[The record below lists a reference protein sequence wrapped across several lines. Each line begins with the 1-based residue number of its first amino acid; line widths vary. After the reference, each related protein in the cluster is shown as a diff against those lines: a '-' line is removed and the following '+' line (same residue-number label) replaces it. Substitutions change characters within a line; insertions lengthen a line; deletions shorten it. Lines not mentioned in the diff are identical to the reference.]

1 MLIQGR
7 LCGVR
12 RGTPGSRAPSAPKA
26 RRRLHHAHQALSSF
40 LSEGGNEACS
50 EGLDVILPVFDSIL
64 NWVSIISFILI
75 SLEVNNIVQIYVSLH
90 VLSRR

>member
-1 MLIQGR
+1 MWSQG
-7 LCGVR
+7 
-12 RGTPGSRAPSAPKA
+12 GTPGSRVPSAPKTC
-26 RRRLHHAHQALSSF
+26 RRLHHAHQALSSF
-40 LSEGGNEACS
+40 LSEGGNEAYS
-50 EGLDVILPVFDSIL
+50 EGLDVILPVFDGVL